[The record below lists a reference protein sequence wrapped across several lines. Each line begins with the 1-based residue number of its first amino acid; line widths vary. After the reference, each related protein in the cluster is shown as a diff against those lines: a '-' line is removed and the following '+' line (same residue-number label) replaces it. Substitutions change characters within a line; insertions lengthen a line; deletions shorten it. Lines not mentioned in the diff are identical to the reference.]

1 MANVQIAII
10 DQENTQI
17 ALAAPS
23 EAQVNIAVPG
33 IQGPVGQ
40 GVPNGGAANQVLF
53 KQSGT
58 DYDTAWSEITSD
70 MIGDLEIV
78 DADVS
83 ASAAIAGTK
92 ISPDFGSQAVVT
104 TGTSTA
110 ASFIP
115 TGSTVPTNGIYSPS
129 ANQLAISTN
138 STGRLFVDA
147 NGRVGIGTS
156 TQQYTVHAEAA
167 NPRIVAVTS
176 SSTGYSSV
184 ESRTSGGSSVVLL
197 MRGATATG
205 TTLGQSNAN
214 GAQLY
219 SVSADYFGIGTF
231 QSNPLIFGTNNAERL
246 RITSAGQIQANGL
259 GSATSPILS
268 FTTDTNTGIYSPGA
282 DQLAIST
289 NGTGRLFVEADGR
302 IVSEIAGTVDTNR
315 FSTSNRIAYFRT
327 SLAAGN
333 QFGQIAIKGF
343 HGAGINFLR
352 NVPGTGVE
360 ANSAGIFSNLS
371 DDLLFTSG
379 GATERLRLTSDGKLG
394 LGTSSP
400 DALLTVNGV
409 GAHGLG
415 SAAAPSFAFTGDLNT
430 GIYSP
435 GADQLAI
442 STNGTGR
449 LFVEADGN
457 VGIGNGVSAIGGNY
471 GSLSIRGKTN
481 DFGGG
486 IIFES
491 LDGTDRT
498 FAYGD
503 VGAFYL
509 ITQDTRPLI
518 LGTNGTEKLRL
529 TSDGKLGLGTGSPD
543 ELLHIEGDTAEFKGT
558 NTNQISNTS
567 GTEQVFKFGI
577 EGQRNSVYGPAG
589 SIIFRQDAATWS
601 TLDANNKPTRIEF
614 CTQSSGSSDDSETP
628 RLVINKDGNVGI
640 GTTAPASVLSIKGS
654 SGFTYLDGSDNTRF
668 GITRETSPSIQHRIF
683 SINYFLNLE
692 STGTSQG
699 AILFTTGTSSGSER
713 ARIDS
718 SGRLLVGTSTARS
731 VLGLTPSFQ
740 VESTGGYVGPVFSS
754 NANDSSGSY
763 IFFAKSRGAAL
774 NSNTIVSS
782 GDQLGTIAFCGADGS
797 TQVEGARIAAVV
809 DGTPGAND
817 LPSRLVFST
826 TADGASSPTERMRI
840 NNAGGLKVSNNGTYP
855 TSLAR
860 HEIRNTTNDLDA
872 LFINHTGTS
881 GNQYGLQIQTAND
894 QNDTTRYF
902 ITCYGGATTQRA
914 TIRSNGG
921 FANYS
926 ANNVNLSD
934 RNAKKDITPAAGT
947 WDCLKEWEIVNFRYK
962 DQTDD
967 AELNMGVIAQQVA
980 ESCPE
985 VITVFQEA
993 TEDQPEKLGVK
1004 DQQMMWMAIKALQE
1018 AQLRIETLEAEVA
1031 ALKAQ

>member
-449 LFVEADGN
+449 LFVDANGN

-683 SINYFLNLE
+683 SSNYFLNLE

-713 ARIDS
+713 IRIDS
-718 SGRLLVGTSTARS
+718 SGRLLVGTSSALTGTNSQFSKFVVQGSLGGSTFASSIALSRGTAAS
-731 VLGLTPSFQ
+731 SLSENTVVGGLYFSDI
-740 VESTGGYVGPVFSS
+740 SS
-754 NANDSSGSY
+754 NE
-763 IFFAKSRGAAL
+763 FASIESR
-774 NSNTIVSS
+774 
-782 GDQLGTIAFCGADGS
+782 
-797 TQVEGARIAAVV
+797 V
-809 DGTPGAND
+809 DGTTGAADAPG
-817 LPSRLVFST
+817 RLVFST
-826 TADGASSPTERMRI
+826 TANGAASPTERLRI
-840 NNAGGLKVSNNGTYP
+840 TSDAYVRLASGAGGIQFNGDTAPANALDDYEEGTWTPTVVGSATAGTASYTIQVGSYTKVGQQVTVQFRMDYSGGTGAGNLRISGLP
-855 TSLAR
+855 
-860 HEIRNTTNDLDA
+860 
-872 LFINHTGTS
+872 FTS
-881 GNQYGLQIQTAND
+881 GNVANRFFYGSVSLANIATGASTQAYLTILNNVSFIAVD
-894 QNDTTRYF
+894 QF
-902 ITCYGGATTQRA
+902 PLGGGA
-914 TIRSNGG
+914 S
-921 FANYS
+921 
-926 ANNVNLSD
+926 NNVTYD
-934 RNAKKDITPAAGT
+934 AAGS
-947 WDCLKEWEIVNFRYK
+947 IN
-962 DQTDD
+962 
-967 AELNMGVIAQQVA
+967 G
-980 ESCPE
+980 
-985 VITVFQEA
+985 TVTYF
-993 TEDQPEKLGVK
+993 V
-1004 DQQMMWMAIKALQE
+1004 
-1018 AQLRIETLEAEVA
+1018 
-1031 ALKAQ
+1031 